1 MTAGHA
7 SIDPF
12 RHHGGRIDLARRI
25 FTAAPADWIDLSTGI
40 APRAYRHATVTADAH
55 RLPSPDE
62 LADLEHAAA
71 AAFGVD
77 DPGRVVAV
85 AGSELGLRLVAT
97 IVVAERVAAVG
108 PGYGGHLTAWGDADV
123 GIVADI
129 EGGDG
134 ADVTVLANPN
144 NPDGR
149 RVDRARLA
157 AAATRSRW
165 LVVDEAF
172 ADAEPGHSLAPLEL
186 PNTIVL
192 RSFGKFY
199 GLPGLR
205 LGFIV
210 APPEIATRLRAL
222 IGDWPVATPVLRTAT
237 AAYRDTAWQARQRR
251 FLEKSAARL
260 DRLLIAARFAIAGG
274 TALFRLA
281 RHADADNRFL
291 SLAAAGIL
299 VRPFAARS
307 GLLRFGL
314 PDGRSQWHRLA
325 SALQEKP
332 S

>member
-25 FTAAPADWIDLSTGI
+25 FPDAPADWIDLSTGI
-40 APRAYRHATVTADAH
+40 APRAYRHATVVGDAR

-77 DPGRVVAV
+77 DPARVVAV
-85 AGSELGLRLVAT
+85 AGSELGLRLVAA
-97 IVVAERVAAVG
+97 VLAPQRVAVVR
-108 PGYGGHLTAWGDADV
+108 PGYGGHLTAWGDAKVVPVHDV
-123 GIVADI
+123 APTDY
-129 EGGDG
+129 
-134 ADVTVLANPN
+134 DVTILANPN

-149 RVDRARLA
+149 RVARTELTVA
-157 AAATRSRW
+157 AKGSNW

-172 ADAEPGHSLAPLEL
+172 ADADPIDSLAPLAL
-186 PNTIVL
+186 PNVIVL

-205 LGFIV
+205 VGFVV
-210 APPEIATRLRAL
+210 APPEIATKLRRL
-222 IGDWPVATPVLRTAT
+222 IGEWPVATPVLRTAT
-237 AAYRDTAWQARQRR
+237 AVYRDTDWQARQRQ
-251 FLEKSAARL
+251 FLDSAAARL
-260 DRLLIAARFAIAGG
+260 DAMLLAAGFAIAGR

-281 RHADADNRFL
+281 RHADADTRFL

-299 VRPFAARS
+299 VRPFDPGS

-314 PDGRSQWHRLA
+314 PDGRSQWRRLA
-325 SALQEKP
+325 SALQETP

>member
-1 MTAGHA
+1 MTAGNA

-25 FTAAPADWIDLSTGI
+25 FPAAPDVWIDLSTGI
-40 APRAYRHATVTADAH
+40 SPRAYRHTTIAADAR
-55 RLPSPDE
+55 RLPSPDG

-77 DPGRVVAV
+77 DPARVVAV
-85 AGSELGLRLVAT
+85 AGSELGLRLVA
-97 IVVAERVAAVG
+97 VVLAPKRVAVVG
-108 PGYGGHLTAWGDADV
+108 PGYGGHLTAWGDV
-123 GIVADI
+123 EVSVVRNVAATGYCVAI
-129 EGGDG
+129 
-134 ADVTVLANPN
+134 LANPN

-149 RVDRARLA
+149 SIARAELVA
-157 AAATRSRW
+157 AAEGARW

-172 ADAEPGHSLAPLEL
+172 ADADPGDSLAPLAI
-186 PNTIVL
+186 PNVIVL

-205 LGFIV
+205 LGFVIAPLEV
-210 APPEIATRLRAL
+210 AARLRML
-222 IGDWPVATPVLRTAT
+222 IGDWPIATPVLRTAT
-237 AAYRDTAWQARQRR
+237 AAYRDTDWQARQRR
-251 FLEKSAARL
+251 FLDNAAARL
-260 DRLLIAARFAIAGG
+260 DRMLLAAGFAIAGG

-281 RHADADNRFL
+281 RQPNADTRFL

-299 VRPFAARS
+299 VRPFATP

-325 SALQEKP
+325 SALQETP